1 MTSHPLT
8 PEEIERGY
16 DNRAAVPE
24 HPYWFGQ
31 FAERTRK
38 AIESLRPALDV
49 RYGAGPKETL
59 DLYVPKANP
68 RGTLLFIHGG
78 YWRGLDKSEHGFVAP
93 VLVDAGYAVAVVNY
107 DLCPAV
113 TIATIVDECRRAV
126 AWLVREG
133 PARGAPA
140 PLVIGGHSAG
150 GHLTA
155 MMFATDWSA
164 QGLTAVPFAGG
175 FSLSGVHDL
184 EPLVQFSGNADFRLD
199 VPEARRLSPV
209 HLRPATDAPLLVA
222 VGANETSEFV
232 RQTDVMWEAWPH
244 NRPPGATGPMHIA
257 ERHHF
262 DVVLDFTQRD
272 SALTE
277 AALRLFK
284 GHALR

>member
-1 MTSHPLT
+1 MTARTLT

-16 DNRAAVPE
+16 NNRAAVPE
-24 HPYWFGQ
+24 HPYFFAQ
-31 FAERTRK
+31 FAARTRD
-38 AIESLRPALDV
+38 AIEALRPALDV
-49 RYGAGPKETL
+49 RYGPGEKETL
-59 DLYVPKANP
+59 DLYVPQEAA

-93 VLVDAGYAVAVVNY
+93 VFVDAGYAVAVINY
-107 DLCPAV
+107 DLCPTV

-150 GHLTA
+150 GHLAA
-155 MMFATDWSA
+155 MMYTADWTA
-164 QGLTAVPFAGG
+164 QGFARTPFAGG
-175 FSLSGVHDL
+175 FTLSGVHDL
-184 EPLVQFSGNADFRLD
+184 EPLVQFSGNVDFRLD
-199 VPEARRLSPV
+199 VPEARRQSPV
-209 HLRPATDAPLLVA
+209 HLRPTTDAPLLVA

-232 RQTDVMWEAWPH
+232 RQTDMLWDAWPR

-262 DVVLDFTQRD
+262 DVALDFTERE
-272 SALTE
+272 SALTR
-277 AALRLFK
+277 AALRLFPDR
-284 GHALR
+284 ALR

>member
-1 MTSHPLT
+1 MTSHTLT

-24 HPYWFGQ
+24 HPYWFEQ
-31 FAERTRK
+31 FAARTRE
-38 AIESLRPALDV
+38 AVEALRPALDV
-49 RYGAGPKETL
+49 RYGPGAKETL
-59 DLYVPKANP
+59 DLYVPKANA

-93 VLVDAGYAVAVVNY
+93 VFVDEGYAVAVVNY
-107 DLCPAV
+107 DLCPTV

-133 PARGAPA
+133 PARGAPG

-150 GHLTA
+150 GHLAA
-155 MMFATDWSA
+155 MMFATDWTA
-164 QGLTAVPFAGG
+164 QGFAPAPIAGG

-184 EPLVQFSGNADFRLD
+184 EPLLQFSGNADFRLD
-199 VPEARRLSPV
+199 GPEARRLSPV
-209 HLRPATDAPLLVA
+209 HLRPATDAPLVLA

-232 RQTDVMWEAWPH
+232 RQTDMLWDAWPH
-244 NRPPGATGPMHIA
+244 NRPPGATGPVHVA

-262 DVVLDFTQRD
+262 NVVLDFTERD
-272 SALTE
+272 SALTQ
-277 AALRLFK
+277 AVLRLFP
-284 GHALR
+284 GRALR